1 MGTIMTA
8 QMVDQKEKGVAIP
21 NADHSMK
28 LPPDKMHS
36 MGYEL
41 YQFSPS
47 KLPPITKDLA
57 RITKMMIHDTS
68 SGADWDKF
76 KGDPA
81 YRAASAERYKTVNAR
96 VPVIKTWAKVTRP
109 NDILDMERCESI
121 NTSARQIN
129 RHWMIQQA
137 LLLEDAQ
144 SAFMWSMDGVQEELD
159 ARDEKLARKFQ
170 ADGKG
175 SDVLRLR
182 HEESE
187 TAPFGLYNLQYALE
201 HDKGRFFRI
210 GGGTETVA
218 SQSTIGS
225 SMANQSVPIPTVVT
239 TLPLQTTAQPDA
251 STVMLQQLQQQQQH
265 QVNWPTATES
275 ATAIPSV
282 TMGTGQQMP
291 RFGLDINIT
300 GGAVRQNQFGQR
312 QFQNQ
317 GQFGQ
322 RQFQNQNQFGQRE
335 FQNPGQNQF
344 GQQQYP
350 YQNQLRQQGGG
361 GQAGANQFG
370 NSFRRPKRRK

>member
-1 MGTIMTA
+1 MTA
-8 QMVDQKEKGVAIP
+8 QIVDQKEKGVAIP

-28 LPPDKMHS
+28 LPPGRMHS
-36 MGYEL
+36 IGYEL
-41 YQFSPS
+41 FQFSPS
-47 KLPPITKDLA
+47 TLPTITKDLA
-57 RITKMMIHDTS
+57 RVTKMMVHDTAAW
-68 SGADWDKF
+68 ADWDKF

-81 YRAASAERYKTVNAR
+81 YKAASAERYKTVNAR
-96 VPVIKTWAKVTRP
+96 VPVIKTWAKVSKP

-121 NTSARQIN
+121 NVSAKQIN

-137 LLLEDAQ
+137 LLLQDAQ

-175 SDVLRLR
+175 GDVLRLR
-182 HEESE
+182 HEETES
-187 TAPFGLYNLQYALE
+187 APFGLYNLQYALE

-225 SMANQSVPIPTVVT
+225 AMAAQPVPVPTLVT
-239 TLPLQTTAQPDA
+239 NLPLQTTTQPDA
-251 STVMLQQLQQQQQH
+251 STVMLQQQQQQQ
-265 QVNWPTATES
+265 QQANWPTTTDSTA
-275 ATAIPSV
+275 AIPGV
-282 TMGTGQQMP
+282 VMGAGQQMP

-322 RQFQNQNQFGQRE
+322 RQFPNQNQFGQRQ
-335 FQNPGQNQF
+335 FQNQNQSQF
-344 GQQQYP
+344 GQQQFP
-350 YQNQLRQQGGG
+350 YQNQVGQQGGG
-361 GQAGANQFG
+361 GQAGANQYG

>member
-8 QMVDQKEKGVAIP
+8 QIVDQKEKGVAIP

-28 LPPDKMHS
+28 LPPGRMHS
-36 MGYEL
+36 LGYQL
-41 YQFSPS
+41 YQFAPS
-47 KLPPITKDLA
+47 RLPSITKDLA
-57 RITKMMIHDTS
+57 RITKMMVHDTS
-68 SGADWDKF
+68 AVADWDKF

-96 VPVIKTWAKVTRP
+96 VPVIKTWAKVTKP

-175 SDVLRLR
+175 GDVLRLR

-225 SMANQSVPIPTVVT
+225 SMATQSVPIPTVVT
-239 TLPLQTTAQPDA
+239 SLPLQTTAQPDA
-251 STVMLQQLQQQQQH
+251 SAVMLQQLQQQQQQH
-265 QVNWPTATES
+265 QVSWPPSAES

-282 TMGTGQQMP
+282 TMGAGQQLP

-300 GGAVRQNQFGQR
+300 GGAVR
-312 QFQNQ
+312 Q

-322 RQFQNQNQFGQRE
+322 RQFQNQNQFGQRQ
-335 FQNPGQNQF
+335 FQNTNQNLL

-350 YQNQLRQQGGG
+350 YQNQLGQQGGG
-361 GQAGANQFG
+361 GQVGANQF
-370 NSFRRPKRRK
+370 NSSFKRQKRRR